1 MQPCPPQGEGHG
13 VDCIPFQMKARSD
26 DELIIVMIN
35 NIILFLIPSILF
47 KMCDVVH

>member
-1 MQPCPPQGEGHG
+1 MQSCPPQGERHG
-13 VDCIPFQMKARSD
+13 VDFTPFQMKARNN

-47 KMCDVVH
+47 KMCDMVH